1 MEYDFKKIET
11 EWQAYWAIHKT
22 FAAKDGGDK
31 PKYYVL
37 DMFPY
42 PSGAGLHVGHPL
54 GYIASDIIARFKRH
68 KGFNVLHPMGYDSF
82 GLPAEQYAI
91 QTGQHPKITTEQ
103 NIAVYRK
110 QLDKIGFSF
119 DWDREVRT
127 SNPEYYKWTQWIFI
141 QIFNSWYNNNSNKA
155 ENISTLITEFETDGN
170 TKVNAVCDENVKSFT
185 AAEWKAFSEK
195 EQSDILMAY
204 RMAYL
209 GEAYVNWCPQLG
221 TVLANDE
228 IKDGVSER
236 GGYPVERKLMKQWS
250 MRITAYAQRLLDGLD
265 TLDWT
270 ESLKDAQRNWIG
282 KSVGTSLRF
291 KVLTP
296 NPSPKERGAEPP
308 SYLTGKKEIAVDL
321 LQKAKA
327 NRKNYTE
334 TEDIIWQALRNK
346 KLDVKFRRQHP
357 IDKFIADFVCLDQ
370 HLIVEIDGEY
380 HNSNEQ
386 QELDEARTIVLR
398 LNGFNVIRF
407 TNNEVKNNL
416 DSVLEKIK
424 QELAATAPS
433 PLERAGV
440 RTTSEYIEVFTTR
453 PDTIFGVS
461 FVTLAPEHELVAGLT
476 TAENKTAVEEYVT
489 IAKNRSERERQ
500 ADVNKITGVFTGS
513 YVEHPFTGK
522 QIPIWIG
529 DYVLAGYGTGAVMA
543 VPAHDSRDYSFAKHF
558 GLPILEVVQGTSN
571 VTLSEV
577 EGSYDAK
584 EGKLINSDFL
594 NGLEVKDAMKKA
606 IAEIEKQGL
615 GKGKVNFRLRD
626 AVFGRQRYWGE
637 PIPVYY
643 KNDIPYALNESELP
657 LVLPEVDKY
666 LPTED
671 GEPPLARAKNW
682 RYKPLSNSPQ
692 GGEDAKPHTWQ
703 TAGNSSYNFTK
714 EKSQEL
720 RKNQT
725 EAEEILWEAIRKK
738 SLDVKFRRQHVIG
751 ASIVDFVSLEAK
763 LVIEVDGKIH
773 LEQKDYDEARTK
785 ELESVGFS
793 VIRFSNEEILHDI
806 ENVILKIKTTLNAQ
820 LQVLP
825 HGEDLGG
832 ASYPYEHSTMPG
844 WAGSSWYFLRYMD
857 SHNSTEFASKK
868 LTDYWKQVDLYIGGS
883 EHATGHLLYVRFWT
897 KILKDLGHIAID
909 EPAKKLINQGMIQ
922 GLSMMARTTS
932 IGSVTL
938 DNNMPSTRRTF
949 LLDKNFSGKLPFQD
963 IEIHIPVDY
972 VNFQDGKY
980 VLTKE
985 NLNKLIED
993 HTRFTDF
1000 QFLNESDCEE
1010 FGIIITEELNSDFI
1024 QLKEVVEKM
1033 SKSKY
1038 NVVTPDDIAEK
1049 FGSDTL
1055 RLYEMFLGPLEQSKP
1070 WNTNGITG
1078 VHGFLKKLWR
1088 LFYPAVQSDAST
1100 TLSNQF
1106 NVTNDEPTKGELKT
1120 LHKTIKK
1127 ITEDIERF
1135 SFNTSVSNF
1144 MICVNELTDAKCNK
1158 RAILEPLLICLSP
1171 YAPHIAEELWKQL
1184 GHTESI
1190 STAAFPLFNEAYLV
1204 DDTINY
1210 PVSFNGKVKF
1220 TLELAATLS
1229 TQEVETIVRA
1239 NEQTA
1244 KFLDG
1249 KEPKKVIVVHKKIVN
1264 MVV

>member
-1 MEYDFKKIET
+1 MEYNFKEIESN
-11 EWQAYWAIHKT
+11 WQAYWAKHKT

-54 GYIASDIIARFKRH
+54 GYIASDIVSRYKRH

-91 QTGQHPKITTEQ
+91 QTGQHPKVTTEN
-103 NIAVYRK
+103 NIAVYRR

-141 QIFNSWYNNNSNKA
+141 QIFNSWYNKDSNKA
-155 ENISTLITEFETDGN
+155 ENISALIAEFEANGN
-170 TKVNAVCDENVKSFT
+170 AKVNAVCEGTVKSFT
-185 AAEWKAFSEK
+185 AKEWKAFTEK
-195 EQSDILMAY
+195 EQSDILMNY
-204 RMAYL
+204 RLAYL

-270 ESLKDAQRNWIG
+270 DSLKEAQRNWIG
-282 KSVGTSLRF
+282 KSEGTSLQF
-291 KVLTP
+291 KIHG
-296 NPSPKERGAEPP
+296 S
-308 SYLTGKKEIAVDL
+308 
-321 LQKAKA
+321 
-327 NRKNYTE
+327 
-334 TEDIIWQALRNK
+334 
-346 KLDVKFRRQHP
+346 
-357 IDKFIADFVCLDQ
+357 DK
-370 HLIVEIDGEY
+370 
-380 HNSNEQ
+380 
-386 QELDEARTIVLR
+386 T
-398 LNGFNVIRF
+398 
-407 TNNEVKNNL
+407 
-416 DSVLEKIK
+416 
-424 QELAATAPS
+424 
-433 PLERAGV
+433 
-440 RTTSEYIEVFTTR
+440 IEVFTTR
-453 PDTIFGVS
+453 PDTVFGVS
-461 FVTLAPEHELVAGLT
+461 FVTLAPEHELVESLT
-476 TAENKTAVEEYVT
+476 TADNKAEVEAYVT
-489 IAKNRSERERQ
+489 QAKNRSERERQ
-500 ADVNKITGVFTGS
+500 ADINKITGVFTGS

-522 QIPIWIG
+522 QVPIWIG

-558 GLPILEVVQGTSN
+558 GLPILEVVAATSN
-571 VTLSEV
+571 VTLSGV

-594 NGLEVKDAMKKA
+594 NGLEVKEAIKKA
-606 IAEIEKQGL
+606 IAEIEAKGL

-643 KNDIPYALNESELP
+643 KNDIPYALDESELP
-657 LVLPEVDKY
+657 LILPEVDKY

-671 GEPPLARAKNW
+671 GEPPLARATNW
-682 RYKPLSNSPQ
+682 RYKPLSSSPQ
-692 GGEDAKPHTWQ
+692 GGEDTKPHNWQ
-703 TAGNSSYNFTK
+703 TAADSSYNFTK
-714 EKSQEL
+714 DKSQEL

-725 EAEEILWEAIRKK
+725 EAEQILWEAIRKK
-738 SLDVKFRRQHVIG
+738 SLEVKFRRQHIIG
-751 ASIVDFVSLEAK
+751 VNIVDFVCLDHK

-773 LEQKDYDEARTK
+773 LDQKEYDAERTK
-785 ELESVGFS
+785 QLESIGFS
-793 VIRFSNEEILHDI
+793 VIRFTNEEIIHDI
-806 ENVILKIKTTLNAQ
+806 EKVISKIKLK
-820 LQVLP
+820 LDELPKVLP
-825 HGEDLGG
+825 SGEDLGG

-857 SHNSTEFASKK
+857 STNASVFADKK
-868 LTDYWKQVDLYIGGS
+868 LSDYWQQVDLYIGGS

-897 KILKDLGHIAID
+897 KFLKDLGYIAID

-922 GLSMMARTTS
+922 GRSNFVYRVNGENKLVSSGLKNNYEVSALHVDVS
-932 IGSVTL
+932 IVNNDIL
-938 DNNMPSTRRTF
+938 DVEAFKKWRDDF
-949 LLDKNFSGKLPFQD
+949 KNADFIL
-963 IEIHIPVDY
+963 E
-972 VNFQDGKY
+972 DGKY
-980 VLTKE
+980 ICGAE
-985 NLNKLIED
+985 
-993 HTRFTDF
+993 
-1000 QFLNESDCEE
+1000 
-1010 FGIIITEELNSDFI
+1010 
-1024 QLKEVVEKM
+1024 VEKM

-1038 NVVTPDDIAEK
+1038 NVVTPDDISEK

-1078 VHGFLKKLWR
+1078 VHGFLKKMWR
-1088 LFYPAVQSDAST
+1088 LFYSADG
-1100 TLSNQF
+1100 F
-1106 NVTNDEPTKGELKT
+1106 NVVDAEPTKGELKT

-1127 ITEDIERF
+1127 ITEDIDRF
-1135 SFNTSVSNF
+1135 SFNTSISNF

-1171 YAPHIAEELWKQL
+1171 YAPHITEELWKQL

-1190 STAAFPLFNEAYLV
+1190 STAPFPDFNEAFLV

-1220 TLELAATLS
+1220 TLELAATL
-1229 TQEVETIVRA
+1229 TAPEVEAIVRA

-1244 KFLDG
+1244 KYLDG